1 MTMDFNA
8 FLKEHI
14 DHSLAEL
21 WQGSVI
27 KHIEVNKKT
36 SAWFL
41 HVTTLCPI
49 PAAIIKQTSN
59 KLKDHFSFLEQVQ
72 IVPGLLDWN
81 HGLNWMLE
89 QHRSELI
96 DQVFHK
102 TEMLE
107 VLSWEIE
114 SERIDFLVE
123 NEQHFDYLIQGEI
136 CTNLSSWILHEYG
149 LRVLVRVLYTQ
160 SIPAANSCGNVEMRS
175 NQELSL
181 LNLVSPSPARKKG
194 YNRKDGG
201 LKLEKA
207 EITAV
212 SELQEGQR
220 NIVVEGEI
228 WGKEVAL
235 LKGGRLAVI
244 YHLSDYRD
252 SINIKCFL
260 DNIEDDKLQIGS
272 WYRIGGE
279 VRYDENS
286 KEIALFMQG
295 FAAADGSLRQDTAS
309 QKRVELHAHT
319 KMSAMDGLTEI
330 KQLVKRAVEWRHPA
344 LAITDHG
351 CIQAFPEAF
360 KTANEALA
368 DARKGDEDYHFK
380 LIFGVEAYLV
390 ENDAREKPWHIILLA
405 RDRNG
410 LKNMYD
416 LVSSSYLQHFY
427 KYPKIPRSDLAAKR
441 EGLIIGSACEAGELF
456 RALLEGKSPEDI
468 EAIANFYDYLEIQP
482 LPNNE
487 YLVREGRLKSEE
499 ELQDTNRRI
508 VELGKKMGKPVCAT
522 GDVHFLDPHHE
533 VFRRIIQAGQG
544 YEDAETQAPLYY
556 KTTEEMLAECA
567 YLGPED
573 ARAVVIDHPQAIS
586 DLIEDLRPVP
596 TGFYPPAI
604 DGAEEEIVALTW
616 KRARELYGDDI
627 PALVDERIKRE
638 LHSITANGFSVLYLI
653 AHKLVDKSNRD
664 GYMVGSRGSVGS
676 SLVAY
681 LTSITEVNPL
691 TPHYLCPDC
700 HYSEFITDGSVA
712 CGADLALKDCLRCGQ
727 VMNNMGFEIPFETFL
742 GFKGDKTPDIDL
754 NFSGDYQSKAHQ
766 YVEELFGSSNV
777 IRAGTITTIAD
788 RTAFGFV
795 KKYAEAR
802 QVNMRQVEI
811 KRLAT
816 AITGVRRST
825 GQHPGGLIV
834 VPKDRD
840 IREFTPLQ
848 HPANKQ
854 ESGIITSHFDYHAVD
869 EQLVKL
875 DILGHDDPTVIRELE
890 DLTGIK
896 VSTIRLNEEK
906 AMAIF
911 SGLESLGV
919 DEKEIGTSIG
929 TYGIPEFGTRFVRQ
943 MLEAT
948 RPTTFS
954 ELVRISGLSH
964 GTNVWLNNAQSLIEK
979 GVATL
984 NEVICTRDDI
994 MTYLIYQGVEE
1005 KQSFDIMELVR
1016 KGKGSKLTPQQI
1028 GSMRDKGVPEWYI
1041 DSCLKIEYMFPKA
1054 HAVAYVMM
1062 AFRIAWF
1069 KVYYPREFYASFF
1082 SIRAE
1087 DFDPD
1092 NILQGQEQ
1100 VRERIREINR
1110 QGMQASQKDKKMLP
1124 ILELALE
1131 MYARGFVFHPVDLYR
1146 SDARKFL
1153 VEPDGLILPFSAL
1166 PNLGGAAAHAIA
1178 DARDGSEYMSVED
1191 FQQRAHI
1198 NKTALE
1204 VLRKHGCL
1212 EGLPEST
1219 QLSLF
1224 V

>member
-1 MTMDFNA
+1 MTVDFVA
-8 FLKEHI
+8 FLKDHI
-14 DHSLAEL
+14 DQSLAEV
-21 WQGSVI
+21 WQGSLV
-27 KHIEVNKKT
+27 KHIEVNKST
-36 SAWFL
+36 SSWAL
-41 HVTTLCPI
+41 HVAIPRPI
-49 PAAIIKQTSN
+49 PVRFMEQTTNDLRSC
-59 KLKDHFSFLEQVQ
+59 FSFLEQLL
-72 IVPGLLDWN
+72 IVPDLLDWAS
-81 HGLNWMLE
+81 GLKWILE
-89 QHRSELI
+89 HRRNELI
-96 DQVFHK
+96 DQVFSQE
-102 TEMLE
+102 EMLRD
-107 VLSWEIE
+107 LTWEAD

-123 NEQHFDYLIQGEI
+123 NEAHFEYLIQGDI
-136 CTNLSSWILHEYG
+136 CTNLSSWLLQEYG
-149 LRVLVRVLYTQ
+149 LRALVRALYTQ
-160 SIPAANSCGNVEMRS
+160 PIPSASDCCSQETK
-175 NQELSL
+175 NQELNL
-181 LNLVSPSPARKKG
+181 LNIAPPVTARKKG
-194 YNRKDGG
+194 NSRKDEG
-201 LKLEKA
+201 LKLDGA
-207 EITAV
+207 EITAL
-212 SELQEGQR
+212 SELQEGQK
-220 NIVVEGEI
+220 NIVVVGEV
-228 WGKEVAL
+228 WDKEIAVL
-235 LKGGRLAVI
+235 RGGRLAI
-244 YHLSDYRD
+244 MYQLTDYRD
-252 SINIKCFL
+252 SINVKCFV
-260 DNIEDDKLQIGS
+260 DNPEGDKLKIGS
-272 WYRIGGE
+272 WYRIGGDI
-279 VRYDENS
+279 RYDDNS

-295 FAAADGSLRQDTAS
+295 FKSYDKPARCDQAPE
-309 QKRVELHAHT
+309 KRVELHAHT

-330 KQLVKRAVEWRHPA
+330 KQLVKRAIEWRHPA

-351 CIQAFPEAF
+351 CTQAFPEAF
-360 KTANEALA
+360 KTAQDALA
-368 DARKGDEDYHFK
+368 EAREQDEGYSFK
-380 LIFGVEAYLV
+380 LILGVEAYLV
-390 ENDAREKPWHIILLA
+390 ENDAHEKPYHIILLA
-405 RDRNG
+405 KDRNG

-416 LVSSSYLQHFY
+416 LVTMSYLDYFY
-427 KYPKIPRSDLAAKR
+427 KHPKITRANLMAKR

-456 RALLEGKSPEDI
+456 KAILEGRSTDDI
-468 EAIANFYDYLEIQP
+468 EAIASFYDYLEIQP
-482 LPNNE
+482 LANNE
-487 YLVREGRLKSEE
+487 YLIREGRLKSEE
-499 ELQDTNRRI
+499 ELQDINRSI
-508 VELGKKMGKPVCAT
+508 VKLGKKLAKPVCAT
-522 GDVHFLDPHHE
+522 GDVHFLDPQHE

-544 YEDAETQAPLYY
+544 YEDAETQAPLYF
-556 KTTEEMLAECA
+556 KTTEEMLEECC
-567 YLGPED
+567 YLGEED
-573 ARAVVIDHPQAIS
+573 ARAVVIDNPQAVS
-586 DLIEDLRPVP
+586 LMIEDLRPVP

-616 KRARELYGDDI
+616 QRAYELYGDDMPLI
-627 PALVDERIKRE
+627 VDERIKRE
-638 LHSITANGFSVLYLI
+638 LHSITTNGFSVLYLI

-681 LTSITEVNPL
+681 LTGITEVNPL

-712 CGADLALKDCLRCGQ
+712 CGADLTTKDCPRCGQ
-727 VMNNMGFEIPFETFL
+727 VLNNMGFDIPFETFL

-795 KKYAEAR
+795 KKYEEAR
-802 QVNMRQVEI
+802 QVNMRQAEI
-811 KRLAT
+811 KRLAG

-834 VPKDRD
+834 VPKDHD

-890 DLTGIK
+890 ELTGIK
-896 VSTIRLNEEK
+896 VADIPLNEEK

-919 DEKEIGTSIG
+919 SEKDIGSSIG

-948 RPTTFS
+948 RPTSFS

-964 GTNVWLNNAQSLIEK
+964 GTNVWLNNAQTLIEK
-979 GVATL
+979 GVANL

-1005 KQSFDIMELVR
+1005 QQSFDIMELVR
-1016 KGKGSKLTPQQI
+1016 KGKGNKLTPEHI
-1028 GSMRDKGVPEWYI
+1028 AAMRDKGVPEWYV
-1041 DSCLKIEYMFPKA
+1041 DSCLKIKYMFPKA

-1087 DFDPD
+1087 DFDPE
-1092 NILQGQEQ
+1092 NILQGPDQ

-1110 QGMQASQKDKKMLP
+1110 QGMQASQKDKKLLP

-1131 MYARGFVFHPVDLYR
+1131 LYARGLVFYPVDLYR
-1146 SDARKFL
+1146 SDASKFL
-1153 VEPDGLILPFSAL
+1153 VEADGLLLPFSAL
-1166 PNLGGAAAHAIA
+1166 PNLGSAAAQAIV
-1178 DARDGSEYMSVED
+1178 DARDGSEYLSVED
-1191 FQQRAHI
+1191 FQQRSHA
-1198 NKTALE
+1198 NKTAME

-1224 V
+1224 A

>member
-1 MTMDFNA
+1 MTVDFNS

-14 DHSLAEL
+14 DTSLAEV
-21 WQGSVI
+21 WQGSVV
-27 KHIEVNKKT
+27 KHIEVNKST
-36 SAWFL
+36 SSWSL
-41 HVTTLCPI
+41 HVCIPRPI
-49 PAAIIKQTSN
+49 SVSLINQTAN
-59 KLKDHFSFLEQVQ
+59 DLRDRLSFLEQVQ
-72 IVPGLLDWN
+72 IVPVLLDWN
-81 HGLNWMLE
+81 GGIKYIFDQRRSDLIDGVFKGEEMFQELNWE
-89 QHRSELI
+89 I
-96 DQVFHK
+96 D
-102 TEMLE
+102 
-107 VLSWEIE
+107 
-114 SERIDFLVE
+114 SERLDFLLE
-123 NEQHFDYLIQGEI
+123 NERHFEYLIQGDI
-136 CTNLSSWILHEYG
+136 CTTLSNWVLQEYG
-149 LRVLVRVLYTQ
+149 LRVLVRALYTQ
-160 SIPAANSCGNVEMRS
+160 SVPTSGDCRPP
-175 NQELSL
+175 ELFSTQD
-181 LNLVSPSPARKKG
+181 LNLLSIAPAVPTKKKG
-194 YNRKDGG
+194 HNRREEG
-201 LKLEKA
+201 LKLNWA
-207 EITAV
+207 EITAI

-220 NIVVEGEI
+220 SIVIEGEV
-228 WGKEVAL
+228 WGKEVTP
-235 LKGGRLAVI
+235 LKGGRLVI
-244 YHLSDYRD
+244 IYQLTDYKD
-252 SINIKCFL
+252 SINVKCFL
-260 DNIEDDKLQIGS
+260 DNSEDDKLQMGG
-272 WYRIGGE
+272 WYRIGGDI
-279 VRYDENS
+279 RYDENT
-286 KEIALFMQG
+286 KEIAMFMQG
-295 FAAADGSLRQDTAS
+295 FDNAEKPMRLDQAAE
-309 QKRVELHAHT
+309 KRVELHAHT

-330 KQLVKRAVEWRHPA
+330 KNLVKRAIEWRHPA

-351 CIQAFPEAF
+351 CTQAFPEAF
-360 KTANEALA
+360 KMAKDALA
-368 DARKGDEDYHFK
+368 EARKQDERYNFK
-380 LIFGVEAYLV
+380 LILGVEAYLV
-390 ENDAREKPWHIILLA
+390 GNDAREKPWHIILLA
-405 RDRNG
+405 KDRKG

-416 LVSSSYLQHFY
+416 LVSMSYLDHFY
-427 KYPKIPRSDLAAKR
+427 KHPKITRSDLAARR

-456 RALLEGKSPEDI
+456 KAMLDGRSTEDI
-468 EAIANFYDYLEIQP
+468 EAIAAFYDYLEIQP

-499 ELQDTNRRI
+499 DLQDINRRI
-508 VELGKKMGKPVCAT
+508 VELGKKLGKPVCAT

-544 YEDAETQAPLYY
+544 YEDAEAQAPLFF
-556 KTTEEMLAECA
+556 KTTEEMLEECS
-567 YLGPED
+567 YLGAED
-573 ARAVVIDHPQAIS
+573 AQAVVVVNPQTVS
-586 DLIEDLRPVP
+586 SMIEDLRPVP

-616 KRARELYGDDI
+616 QRARELYGDDI
-627 PALVDERIKRE
+627 PSTVDERIKRE
-638 LHSITANGFSVLYLI
+638 LHSITTNGFSVLYLI

-681 LTSITEVNPL
+681 LTGITEVNPL
-691 TPHYLCPDC
+691 TPHYLCPEC

-712 CGADLALKDCLRCGQ
+712 CGADLALKDCPRCGKLL
-727 VMNNMGFEIPFETFL
+727 NNMGFDIPFETFL

-802 QVNMRQVEI
+802 QINMRQVEI
-811 KRLAT
+811 KRLA
-816 AITGVRRST
+816 ANITGVRRST

-834 VPKDRD
+834 VPKDHD

-854 ESGIITSHFDYHAVD
+854 ESGVITSHFDYHAVD

-896 VSTIRLNEEK
+896 VSEIRLNEEK

-919 DEKEIGTSIG
+919 SEKDIGTSIG

-964 GTNVWLNNAQSLIEK
+964 GTNVWLNNAQTLIEN
-979 GVATL
+979 GTATL

-1016 KGKGSKLTPQQI
+1016 KGKGSKLTGTQI
-1028 GSMRDKGVPEWYI
+1028 SAMRDNGVSEWYI

-1087 DFDPD
+1087 DFDPE
-1092 NILQGQEQ
+1092 NILQGPDQL
-1100 VRERIREINR
+1100 RERIREITR
-1110 QGMQASQKDKKMLP
+1110 QGMQAAQKDKKLLP

-1131 MYARGFVFHPVDLYR
+1131 MYARGFVFYPVELYR

-1153 VEPDGLILPFSAL
+1153 VEPDGLLLPFSAL
-1166 PNLGGAAAHAIA
+1166 PNLGGAAAQAIVE
-1178 DARDGSEYMSVED
+1178 ARDGSEYLSVED
-1191 FQQRAHI
+1191 FQQRSRI
-1198 NKTALE
+1198 NKTAME

-1212 EGLPEST
+1212 DGLPEST

-1224 V
+1224 G

>member
-14 DHSLAEL
+14 DHSLAEV
-21 WQGSVI
+21 WQGSVV
-27 KHIEVNKKT
+27 KHIEVYKSN
-36 SAWFL
+36 SSWAL
-41 HVTTLCPI
+41 HVTIPRPI
-49 PAAIIKQTSN
+49 PVTLIDQTTN
-59 KLKDHFSFLEQVQ
+59 NLRDCFAFLEQVQ
-72 IVPGLLDWN
+72 IVPVLLDWN
-81 HGLNWMLE
+81 SGLEWIME
-89 QHRSELI
+89 QRRSELI
-96 DQVFHK
+96 DQVFNQA
-102 TEMLE
+102 EMLQE
-107 VLSWEIE
+107 LNWETD

-123 NEQHFDYLIQGEI
+123 NEEHFEYLIGGDI
-136 CTNLSSWILHEYG
+136 CTNLSSWVFQEYG
-149 LRVLVRVLYTQ
+149 LRILVRALYTQ
-160 SIPAANSCGNVEMRS
+160 PIPPANSCCSPEVRS
-175 NQELSL
+175 QELNL
-181 LNLVSPSPARKKG
+181 LTITPAVASRKKG
-194 YNRKDGG
+194 YNRRDEG
-201 LKLEKA
+201 LKLNGA
-207 EITAV
+207 EITAIA
-212 SELQEGQR
+212 ELQEGQK
-220 NIVVEGEI
+220 NIVIEGEV
-228 WGKEVAL
+228 WGKEVTA

-244 YHLSDYRD
+244 YYLTDYRD
-252 SINIKCFL
+252 SINVKCFV
-260 DNIEDDKLQIGS
+260 DDPEDDKLQRGS
-272 WYRIGGE
+272 WYRIGGDI
-279 VRYDENS
+279 RYDDNT
-286 KEIALFMQG
+286 KEIAMFMQG
-295 FAAADGSLRQDTAS
+295 YEAAEKAVRHDQAPV
-309 QKRVELHAHT
+309 KRIELHAHT

-330 KQLVKRAVEWRHPA
+330 KDLVKRAIEWRQPA

-360 KTANEALA
+360 KTAKDALA
-368 DARKGDEDYHFK
+368 EARKQDEDYHFK
-380 LIFGVEAYLV
+380 LILGVEAYLV

-416 LVSSSYLQHFY
+416 LVSMSYLDNFY
-427 KYPKIPRSDLAAKR
+427 KHPKITRADLTAKR

-456 RALLEGKSPEDI
+456 KALLEGMDTAAI
-468 EAIANFYDYLEIQP
+468 EAIAAFYDYLEIQP
-482 LPNNE
+482 LPNNA
-487 YLVREGRLKSEE
+487 YLVREGRLKTEE
-499 ELQDTNRRI
+499 ELQDINRRI
-508 VELGKKMGKPVCAT
+508 VELGKKLGKPVCAT

-544 YEDAETQAPLYY
+544 YEDAEVQAPLYF
-556 KTTEEMLAECA
+556 KTTEEMLEECS
-567 YLGPED
+567 YLGAED
-573 ARAVVIDHPQAIS
+573 ARAVVIDNPQAVSEI
-586 DLIEDLRPVP
+586 IEDLRPVP

-616 KRARELYGDDI
+616 QRARELYGDTMPVI
-627 PALVDERIKRE
+627 VDERIKRE
-638 LHSITANGFSVLYLI
+638 LHSITTNGFSVLYLI

-681 LTSITEVNPL
+681 LTGITEVNPL

-700 HYSEFITDGSVA
+700 HYSEFITGSVA
-712 CGADLALKDCLRCGQ
+712 CGADLALKDCPCCGQ
-727 VMNNMGFEIPFETFL
+727 ELNNMGFDIPFETFL

-795 KKYAEAR
+795 KKYAEGR

-811 KRLAT
+811 KRLA
-816 AITGVRRST
+816 ASITGVRRST

-834 VPKDRD
+834 VPKDHD

-896 VSTIRLNEEK
+896 VSAIRLNEEK

-919 DEKEIGTSIG
+919 SEKEIGTSIG

-964 GTNVWLNNAQSLIEK
+964 GTNVWLNNAQALIENE
-979 GVATL
+979 VATL

-1016 KGKGSKLTPQQI
+1016 KGKGSKLTPAQI
-1028 GSMRDKGVPEWYI
+1028 GAMRDNGVPEWYI

-1087 DFDPD
+1087 DFDPE
-1092 NILQGQEQ
+1092 NILQGKGQ

-1110 QGMQASQKDKKMLP
+1110 QGMQAAQKDKKLLP

-1146 SDARKFL
+1146 SDAKKFL
-1153 VEPDGLILPFSAL
+1153 VEPDGLLLPLSAL
-1166 PNLGGAAAHAIA
+1166 PNLGGAAAQLIV
-1178 DARDGSEYMSVED
+1178 DARDGCEYVSVED
-1191 FQQRAHI
+1191 FQQRSHI
-1198 NKTALE
+1198 NKTTLE

-1224 V
+1224 A